1 MHPISKWQCTLSR
14 SSTWPDVSSIN
25 HISQGIIITL
35 ICSHGC
41 KDNRLLCGFLN
52 TPKYYRRDL
61 KWLRRQITKRL
72 QPRWQRNS
80 MQERLPLRLPWL
92 HSGNKTGHLVR
103 HVTTVMF
110 VKDHSAVSS
119 RWWKDISAFCKPA
132 INICRWEQSYMN
144 RLHNR
149 IVLRISFNI
158 SFAHNTCV
166 PDQGYEFVWKYRF
179 RHARMKF
186 PY

>member
-1 MHPISKWQCTLSR
+1 MGVKITDYCVVSWIRLNITDVIWNDSEGKSLS
-14 SSTWPDVSSIN
+14 
-25 HISQGIIITL
+25 GY
-35 ICSHGC
+35 SHADKEIG
-41 KDNRLLCGFLN
+41 
-52 TPKYYRRDL
+52 
-61 KWLRRQITKRL
+61 
-72 QPRWQRNS
+72 

-92 HSGNKTGHLVR
+92 HSGNKRGNLVR
-103 HVTTVMF
+103 HFTTVMF